1 MLPTETVVMHAVA
14 EVDEAEGVVLVGAVL
29 RAARSLA
36 VVTRRPMVVT
46 PGLVPESP
54 SMPPQAR
61 L

>member
-36 VVTRRPMVVT
+36 VVTRT
-46 PGLVPESP
+46 
-54 SMPPQAR
+54 
-61 L
+61 